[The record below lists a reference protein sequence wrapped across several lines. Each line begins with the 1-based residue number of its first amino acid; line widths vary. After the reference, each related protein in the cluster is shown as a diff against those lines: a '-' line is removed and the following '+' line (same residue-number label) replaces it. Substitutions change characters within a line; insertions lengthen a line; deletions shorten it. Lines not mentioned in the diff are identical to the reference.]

1 MAAESN
7 DVFTLLFEFLS
18 DMPTKQKQNVVLV
31 DEPSGDVAKLIID
44 YFPGQTQKM
53 FSSYSRMGKEFTGK
67 MYL

>member
-31 DEPSGDVAKLIID
+31 DEPSG
-44 YFPGQTQKM
+44 
-53 FSSYSRMGKEFTGK
+53 
-67 MYL
+67 